1 LEADDIKAKYEEGVL
16 ELIIPK
22 TEQAKPQIIKIAA
35 V

>member
-1 LEADDIKAKYEEGVL
+1 VDDDDIKAKYEEGVI

-22 TEQAKPQIIKIAA
+22 TGQPKPQNIKIET

>member
-1 LEADDIKAKYEEGVL
+1 VDADDIKAKYEEGVI

-22 TEQAKPQIIKIAA
+22 TEQAKPQNIRIEA